1 VGIIVKYIEIW
12 DMLYELQLQPEVDD
26 AHIWRLDNSG
36 QYSSKSAWQF
46 ILACYY
52 VHTMWRDLEVLGTTE
67 VQNVHVAGGT
77 QKVLDLGPPGTMWF
91 TSSGKVSTL
100 W

>member
-36 QYSSKSAWQF
+36 QYSSKSA
-46 ILACYY
+46 
-52 VHTMWRDLEVLGTTE
+52 
-67 VQNVHVAGGT
+67 
-77 QKVLDLGPPGTMWF
+77 
-91 TSSGKVSTL
+91 
-100 W
+100 